1 MLIFVTNNCYNESQ
15 FIRRTQFTRSSDIV
29 SPTCT
34 YRNIECT
41 SSNVGENNADSNM
54 RILTQIWTHRSTN
67 INLLGS
73 LSTEVTLIPAKSY
86 SYSAKFDSSSTK
98 HQIII
103 IHAENDI
110 SHQYYALKTG
120 RQIGLKA
127 IRYGLETS
135 NSWIC
140 LYLDKTVTH
149 VNNFPI
155 TTTIKNKTENIR
167 HSKQKIYETRTGK
180 RTEVTRSFI
189 ILAQSVVLSNVFPA
203 TPKSEFQNIF
213 KVTML
218 IYPPN

>member
-1 MLIFVTNNCYNESQ
+1 MPIPY
-15 FIRRTQFTRSSDIV
+15 
-29 SPTCT
+29 
-34 YRNIECT
+34 
-41 SSNVGENNADSNM
+41 SNM

-73 LSTEVTLIPAKSY
+73 LSTEVTLTPAKSY

-103 IHAENDI
+103 IHAEDDI

-120 RQIGLKA
+120 KLIGLKA
-127 IRYGLETS
+127 IRYGTETS
-135 NSWIC
+135 NSWMC
-140 LYLDKTVTH
+140 LYLVKTVTH

-167 HSKQKIYETRTGK
+167 HSKQKIYETRTEK
-180 RTEVTRSFI
+180 RTEVTRSLL
-189 ILAQSVVLSNVFPA
+189 ILAQSVVLSNVFPVI
-203 TPKSEFQNIF
+203 PNSEFQNIF